1 MLRIHVVV
9 VIAIADVFSGCVSTE
24 QARNVQRLGIMN
36 DSQFVPQTD
45 HEDGGL
51 QEYRHPIVNWSAYN
65 TVLLEPVTIGEGL
78 LSKLRVQER
87 RDLLLL
93 AGSFED
99 ELHLKLSKDYNMV
112 KRPMAGTLLI
122 QVAITHL
129 EERSTMPA
137 IWANMA
143 RELQAVAMVYTLSGK
158 PPFAGEVT
166 AEFTIRDAQ
175 TGELL
180 VAGIDRRVGRQDR
193 FVDGKV
199 LCPWSDVKHSLQFWT
214 DLSVYRLCVLRGA
227 SDCVEPQIHSVKQ
240 VQRRR

>member
-1 MLRIHVVV
+1 MLRIHVVL
-9 VIAIADVFSGCVSTE
+9 VIAIAGLFSGCMSTE
-24 QARNVQRLGIMN
+24 QARNVQLLGLMN

-45 HEDGGL
+45 HGDGGS
-51 QEYRHPIVNWSAYN
+51 QGYRHPTVNWSAYN
-65 TVLLEPVTIGEGL
+65 KVLLEPVTIGEGL
-78 LSKLRVQER
+78 LSKLRIQER

>member
-1 MLRIHVVV
+1 MLRIHIVL
-9 VIAIADVFSGCVSTE
+9 VIAMAGVFSGCVSTE
-24 QARNVQRLGIMN
+24 QARTVQLLGFMT

-45 HEDGGL
+45 HGDGGS
-51 QEYRHPIVNWSAYN
+51 QGYRHPTVNWSAYN
-65 TVLLEPVTIGEGL
+65 TILLEPVTIREGL

-112 KRPMAGTLLI
+112 ERPMAGTLLI

-129 EERSTMPA
+129 EERSTVPA
-137 IWANMA
+137 IWANVA
-143 RELQAVAMVYTLSGK
+143 RELQAVATVYTFAGK

-180 VAGIDRRVGRQDR
+180 AAGIDRRVGRQDR

-199 LCPWSDVKHSLQFWT
+199 LSPWSDVKHSLEFWA

-227 SDCVEPQIHSVKQ
+227 SNCVDHRSTQ
-240 VQRRR
+240 